1 MILSREISSKPI
13 PCTMLLSKAYW
24 RRFSSLRKKAELDTR
39 HHANVTA
46 EVSRLEQELKRMAT
60 PVEVDPVAVA
70 RQYLQADRL
79 RDSLPALAKEAEEM
93 QDALRPLALYV
104 HRLLR
109 DLHQAHALAKSL
121 KRHGKVVRYF
131 FSDPDDAESAEQDFF
146 GVVIP
151 TPELGRNS
159 AISMHAACPE
169 EKRVVTKIG
178 PHAWSRSEDDGHWHE
193 VDCTKLDQ
201 LPKFE
206 WPAFL
211 TQS

>member
-1 MILSREISSKPI
+1 MN
-13 PCTMLLSKAYW
+13 
-24 RRFSSLRKKAELDTR
+24 TR
-39 HHANVTA
+39 LHANLTA

-60 PVEVDPVAVA
+60 PSVEAEVDPVAVA
-70 RQYLQADRL
+70 RQYLQTERL
-79 RDSLPALAKEAEEM
+79 RDALSALAAKAEEV

-104 HRLLR
+104 KRLLR
-109 DLHQAHALAKSL
+109 DLHQAHALATSL
-121 KRHGKVVRYF
+121 KRRGKVVRYVF
-131 FSDPDDAESAEQDFF
+131 DDVDDAESAEQDFF
-146 GVVIP
+146 GVIIP

-159 AISMHAACPE
+159 GIFMYAACPE
-169 EKRVVTKIG
+169 EKKVATKIG